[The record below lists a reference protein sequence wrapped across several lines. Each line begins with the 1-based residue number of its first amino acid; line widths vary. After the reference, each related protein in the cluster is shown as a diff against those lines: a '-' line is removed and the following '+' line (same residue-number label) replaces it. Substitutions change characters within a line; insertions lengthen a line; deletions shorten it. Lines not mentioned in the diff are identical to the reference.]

1 MGMVA
6 VIAALSLGGAVT
18 TTVIPLGGGA
28 IAAVA
33 PVAAPAD
40 TGPPPPS
47 VHRAPAPAPASWAP
61 APAAASVVT
70 ARAQAGAPYRKWW
83 FWGIVGIVAV
93 GTAVFALTAAGVGPP
108 QPDPYVGNLQPGVWT
123 VP

>member
-1 MGMVA
+1 MGIGV
-6 VIAALSLGGAVT
+6 VIVALSLCGAVT
-18 TTVIPLGGGA
+18 TTVIPVAVGA
-28 IAAVA
+28 SVPPPTAT
-33 PVAAPAD
+33 PPD
-40 TGPPPPS
+40 TGPPPS
-47 VHRAPAPAPASWAP
+47 VPRAPPPSTWTR

-70 ARAQAGAPYRKWW
+70 APAPAGAPYRKWW

-108 QPDPYVGNLQPGVWT
+108 HPDPYAGNLEPGVWT